1 MLSTA
6 SSKELM
12 RINDWIGM
20 RGRLLGVVRDLN
32 SYNVTLQASR
42 LMGSS

>member
-6 SSKELM
+6 SSEGLM

-20 RGRLLGVVRDLN
+20 RGRLLGVVRDRN